1 MIKILLIEPNF
12 PIPSKSKNHKNFLP
26 IGLLKIA
33 SYLRENGYEIQ
44 LERDTSEKLSENKE
58 LISFRP
64 DEIWITSLF
73 TYWAKY
79 VKDSVRKYKAMFPN
93 AKVVV
98 GGIYAS
104 LFSKAEVK
112 ECTGCDEVYQGVISE
127 AEKYPPAYDLI
138 KNSNPHLIDY
148 QIIHTSRGCKRQC
161 DFCGTWKIEPEFIP
175 KKTIK
180 DEIKFKKLVFYDN
193 NLLMNPYIGKILQE
207 LIVLKKEKKIQWCES
222 QSGFDGRILLKKPYL
237 AEEIKEAGFR
247 YPRIAWDWQYKDYD
261 SIEKQINILKEAGYP
276 LKEIYIF
283 MIYNWDISFEEM
295 ELKRIKCWDWKVQ
308 IADCRYRPL
317 DQLYD
322 NYNGR
327 IIGQTSKDYYLHEQ
341 AGWSDLLIKQFRKNV
356 RQQNICVRHGFPF
369 YSKDFEQK
377 RTKKELMKIIK
388 NINTKKEQIKYL
400 KKNNISYWFPEKN
413 SKETFGVKSCNA
425 TLFS

>member
-1 MIKILLIEPNF
+1 MENKKILLVEPDF
-12 PIPSKSKNHKNFLP
+12 PIPTKSKNHKNFLP

-33 SYLRENGYEIQ
+33 SYLR
-44 LERDTSEKLSENKE
+44 NKE
-58 LISFRP
+58 IEVDLIRGIPKDLFSLLKVKKFSP
-64 DEIWITSLF
+64 SEIWITSLF

-79 VKDSVRKYKAMFPN
+79 VKDAVQYYKSIFPQS
-93 AKVVV
+93 KIIV

-112 ECTGCDEVYQGVISE
+112 EYTGCDEVYQGVISE

-247 YPRIAWDWQYKDYD
+247 YPRIAWDCQYKDYD

-276 LKEIYIF
+276 SKEIYIF

-327 IIGQTSKDYYLHEQ
+327 IIGQTSKDYYIHEQ
-341 AGWSDLLIKQFRKNV
+341 AGWSDTLIKQFRKNV

-369 YSKDFEQK
+369 YSKYFEQK
-377 RTKKELMKIIK
+377 RTKKETMRNIK
-388 NINTKKEQIKYL
+388 NIDTKKNKIDFL
-400 KKNNISYWFPEKN
+400 KNNSISYWFPEKN
-413 SKETFGVKSCNA
+413 SK
-425 TLFS
+425 